1 MGSMTKAAWQPFMTI
16 DDSDEIDDV
25 LLDAEV
31 RTIYGDRAPVTE
43 ISLFGKSM
51 LTTEVQS
58 DIDDAASALATD
70 FLHDFTFSTRH

>member
-1 MGSMTKAAWQPFMTI
+1 MTTTKASWQPYLAI
-16 DDSDEIDDV
+16 EDDDELDDV
-25 LLDAEV
+25 LLDV
-31 RTIYGDRAPVTE
+31 DVCTRYGDRAPVTE